1 MSKEIEAMEDICE
14 ENRGNIFEKQKER
27 QTARNELETYC
38 FNVKN
43 TLDDEKVKDKISE
56 DDMKTITDECD
67 EAIKW
72 LDANQLAEI
81 KEMSDKQKEVEGVCN
96 PIITKL
102 YADAGAMPDMGGME
116 GGGNKD
122 GNVLLHEMQ
131 VQHPTASLIAIASTA
146 HDDIREDGT
155 TSNFLLIGEFLKQAH
170 QYIITENL
178 HPRIVTDGFDMAKA
192 KALEVLDSM
201 KISITGDEKQS
212 ILTNISATSLGIKVH
227 PNLAAQLTPLIM
239 DAVQAVQ
246 IDSAPIDLHMVEL
259 MEIQHRSEMEIQL
272 VKGLV
277 LDHGGGHPDM
287 PKRLENCYILTC
299 KVSLEYEKTKVNR
312 GFCYKSSEDRE
323 KLVTAERKFIN
334 DRVHMIIELKKKLCT
349 KENGK
354 TFVVINQKGVDPFS
368 LDAFAKEGM
377 MALGRANRR
386 NMERLVLAVGGFA
399 MNSVE
404 ELTEDCLG
412 QAGLVYEHVWGDNKF
427 TVVEQCANPKSVTIL
442 MTGPNKQTLQQT
454 KDAVRDG
461 LIAVKYALE
470 DGCVIPGAG
479 AYEIATYVALKKFL
493 KTVNG
498 RARLGIQAYADG
510 LLILPKVLAQ
520 NAGYDAQDVIVKL
533 LEESAVNPTVGVD
546 CDSGEIIV
554 PQDKGIYDNYRYNII
569 VMLLIF

>member
-1 MSKEIEAMEDICE
+1 MEDICE
-14 ENRGNIFEKQKER
+14 ENRGNMFEKQKER

-102 YADAGAMPDMGGME
+102 YADAGAMPDMGGMG

-212 ILTNISATSLGIKVH
+212 ILTNISATSVGIKVH
-227 PNLAAQLTPLIM
+227 PKLA
-239 DAVQAVQ
+239 
-246 IDSAPIDLHMVEL
+246 
-259 MEIQHRSEMEIQL
+259 
-272 VKGLV
+272 
-277 LDHGGGHPDM
+277 
-287 PKRLENCYILTC
+287 
-299 KVSLEYEKTKVNR
+299 
-312 GFCYKSSEDRE
+312 
-323 KLVTAERKFIN
+323 
-334 DRVHMIIELKKKLCT
+334 
-349 KENGK
+349 
-354 TFVVINQKGVDPFS
+354 DPPH
-368 LDAFAKEGM
+368 
-377 MALGRANRR
+377 
-386 NMERLVLAVGGFA
+386 
-399 MNSVE
+399 
-404 ELTEDCLG
+404 
-412 QAGLVYEHVWGDNKF
+412 Y
-427 TVVEQCANPKSVTIL
+427 
-442 MTGPNKQTLQQT
+442 
-454 KDAVRDG
+454 
-461 LIAVKYALE
+461 
-470 DGCVIPGAG
+470 GCRPG
-479 AYEIATYVALKKFL
+479 
-493 KTVNG
+493 
-498 RARLGIQAYADG
+498 
-510 LLILPKVLAQ
+510 
-520 NAGYDAQDVIVKL
+520 
-533 LEESAVNPTVGVD
+533 
-546 CDSGEIIV
+546 
-554 PQDKGIYDNYRYNII
+554 
-569 VMLLIF
+569 